1 VFSGA
6 YLIPLVSVVI
16 VAAAS
21 WSPTVVPSTTPSSST
36 VVTASSLAT
45 TASISLLISLLIS
58 YFSATSWI
66 VLLGVDVSGVVIG
79 LLLAVIF
86 GNFDNLKKI

>member
-21 WSPTVVPSTTPSSST
+21 RSPTVVPSTTPSSST
-36 VVTASSLAT
+36 VVTASSLTT

-66 VLLGVDVSGVVIG
+66 VLVGVDVSGVVIG

>member
-21 WSPTVVPSTTPSSST
+21 RSPTVVPSITPSSST
-36 VVTASSLAT
+36 VVTASSLTT

-66 VLLGVDVSGVVIG
+66 VLVGVDVSGVVIG